1 MKHDNVTKYDAFM
14 YNWSKS
20 KIDNHSIFIFIVF
33 YINIVIVR
41 ANSSQV
47 FDMFLKEFPITLCV
61 SAIDYS
67 GMGKLKKNTLQKDTI
82 IIKGGKFYVK
92 NRQ

>member
-1 MKHDNVTKYDAFM
+1 
-14 YNWSKS
+14 
-20 KIDNHSIFIFIVF
+20 
-33 YINIVIVR
+33 
-41 ANSSQV
+41 
-47 FDMFLKEFPITLCV
+47 MFLKEFPITLCV